1 MADSNGEDE
10 QSRERSRSL
19 ASLSASRWRE
29 KLKEKANKFSKGR
42 SGNEHHDANVSD
54 FLGQSSVSATDS
66 RPSNLGLTI
75 PTEDKLDPGNYA
87 PIPTTTFRKRNKPK
101 GLRVTFSTQ
110 EPEVIGEGGDESEIP
125 SKDVVGTW
133 KGPKPSPRS
142 SSEMPDNKNLA
153 LPPSLASPTHL
164 TPPGPRSPPG
174 LAPDGKE
181 ASFRQSF
188 LQRAPTRRPIGGWEQ
203 RRQSM
208 NMEEGLVQAHKSE
221 DFEGP
226 QPAKIDAPI
235 LAPTPMI
242 AEPSSIPVDS
252 NHVRL
257 ALATER
263 SSASPLQEAR
273 SRQPSDASFVAYNPS
288 MPKVAPPLSRS
299 PQNLPVPSQT
309 QNNVHVQRAASPND
323 SARPMADARP
333 RPGQPR
339 KEPSP
344 QRSRSATA
352 AAVVNKQGGYT
363 QDIPVLDHEGGTT
376 GQAESEDFYTRIQH
390 LRGVFRL
397 AAEKSVDIEN
407 KALEHWLRMSAWWF
421 LRGKAALEKSSRSR
435 GQDASGSES
444 SKSEQQQSQQCYVD
458 LAKAWWAMEEIMP
471 DLVGPHSAASI
482 RNMLDS
488 FDGLDY
494 PHLLGVY
501 HMMQSNMNG
510 FAVFMK
516 RNNLLPPP
524 AVLIQG
530 ADPCIWLDYPTLP
543 PGLLSLTANL
553 DPRTLTKRTRFPFFP
568 IFFGDT
574 DRFFSYGRVFGEAEI
589 VSDDG
594 EAEDQQLSC
603 IISIIREKTSSQP
616 DLTIVSQDGQVNLHV
631 QSDPKLG
638 PTWKDVEWK
647 IKAHS
652 IRIRLSRDF
661 QVALRLWDEDF
672 RILWGI
678 NDYIRRV
685 EADWKPQEND
695 DLLFDD
701 VISAFHY
708 AGPPQG
714 SGNFPS
720 TPVRNC
726 PVRLFKRQISQ
737 VEGRTHRKF
746 FDGMRLVVMTPP
758 STKTLSS
765 ISRTFGKGTPTFY
778 SNLRGEGDAPALMF
792 SIREKGEK
800 TSLILTFQSTTQR
813 ADLHTLIAAVATQ
826 VDETM
831 SLDIPLESMCIQN
844 LFEPSSQPPKPYS
857 IASSVIWKSV
867 KVIDRGVM
875 DGTEQKIFSDRLR
888 ICSTCNLGTV
898 VDLANLGNP
907 PLVSTIEPPN
917 HITGLGELQ
926 ISLDARDICT
936 IKLFRPAQE
945 NLLISFADNLF
956 PKEEMPT
963 LEQILQ
969 SSRATPTARV
979 YTFASLKGKH
989 SSVSGS
995 A

>member
-1 MADSNGEDE
+1 MADSNAEDE
-10 QSRERSRSL
+10 QSRERSKSL

-29 KLKEKANKFSKGR
+29 KLKEKANKFSRGR
-42 SGNEHHDANVSD
+42 SGTEHHDANVSD
-54 FLGQSSVSATDS
+54 FLGQSSVPATDS

-75 PTEDKLDPGNYA
+75 PPADKLDPANYA
-87 PIPTTTFRKRNKPK
+87 PVPTVTFGKRKKPK
-101 GLRVTFSTQ
+101 GLRVTFSSL
-110 EPEVIGEGGDESEIP
+110 EPDVIGEGGDESEIP

-142 SSEMPDNKNLA
+142 SSEIPGNKHLD

-164 TPPGPRSPPG
+164 APPGPRSPPG
-174 LAPDGKE
+174 LTPDGKE
-181 ASFRQSF
+181 ATFRQSF
-188 LQRAPTRRPIGGWEQ
+188 LHRAPTRRPIGGWEQ

-221 DFEGP
+221 DFDGP
-226 QPAKIDAPI
+226 QPPNVDAPI

-242 AEPSSIPVDS
+242 AEPSSVAEDS
-252 NHVRL
+252 SHVRV
-257 ALATER
+257 APNSER
-263 SSASPLQEAR
+263 SSPSPLQEIR
-273 SRQPSDASFVAYNPS
+273 SRQQSDASFVAYNPS
-288 MPKVAPPLSRS
+288 MPKVAPPLSKS
-299 PQNLPVPSQT
+299 PQNLPVPAPAQP
-309 QNNVHVQRAASPND
+309 QNNVRGQRAASPND
-323 SARPMADARP
+323 SGRPMTDTRP
-333 RPGQPR
+333 MPGPPR

-344 QRSRSATA
+344 QRSRSATT
-352 AAVVNKQGGYT
+352 AAVANQQSGFI
-363 QDIPVLDHEGGTT
+363 QDLPVHDQDGSTT
-376 GQAESEDFYTRIQH
+376 GQAESEDFYSRVQH

-421 LRGKAALEKSSRSR
+421 LRGKAALEKNSRSSR
-435 GQDASGSES
+435 QDANGSNS
-444 SKSEQQQSQQCYVD
+444 SKSDQQSQQCYVD
-458 LAKAWWAMEEIMP
+458 LAKAWWAMEDIMP

-510 FAVFMK
+510 FAAFM
-516 RNNLLPPP
+516 RRSNLLPPP

-553 DPRTLTKRTRFPFFP
+553 DPRTLTKRTRRPFFP

-603 IISIIREKTSSQP
+603 IISIIREKTGSQP

-631 QSDPKLG
+631 QSDPKIG

-678 NDYIRRV
+678 NDYMRRV
-685 EADWKPQEND
+685 EADWKPQEHD
-695 DLLFDD
+695 ELLFDD

-726 PVRLFKRQISQ
+726 PVRLFRRQSLQ
-737 VEGRTHRKF
+737 VEGRTHRKI

-758 STKTLSS
+758 GTKTLSS
-765 ISRTFGKGTPTFY
+765 ISRTFGKGMPTLY
-778 SNLRGEGDAPALMF
+778 SNLRGEGDSPALMF

-800 TSLILTFQSTTQR
+800 TSLILTFKSTTQR
-813 ADLHTLIAAVATQ
+813 ADLHTLIAAVAAQ
-826 VDETM
+826 ADENP
-831 SLDIPLESMCIQN
+831 SPDIPLESMWIQN
-844 LFEPSSQPPKPYS
+844 LFEPSSQTPKPYP
-857 IASSVIWKSV
+857 IASSVAWKSV
-867 KVIDRGVM
+867 KVIDRGIM

-888 ICSTCNLGTV
+888 ICSACNLGTV
-898 VDLANLGNP
+898 VDLANLGISY
-907 PLVSTIEPPN
+907 LDFVVGLSN

-926 ISLDARDICT
+926 VSLGSKDVSI
-936 IKLFRPAQE
+936 IKLFRPAQD
-945 NLLISFADNLF
+945 NLLLSFADNLF
-956 PKEEMPT
+956 PKEEAPG
-963 LEQILQ
+963 LEQTLQ
-969 SSRATPTARV
+969 ITRATPTARV
-979 YTFASLKGKH
+979 YKFASLQSK
-989 SSVSGS
+989 
-995 A
+995 